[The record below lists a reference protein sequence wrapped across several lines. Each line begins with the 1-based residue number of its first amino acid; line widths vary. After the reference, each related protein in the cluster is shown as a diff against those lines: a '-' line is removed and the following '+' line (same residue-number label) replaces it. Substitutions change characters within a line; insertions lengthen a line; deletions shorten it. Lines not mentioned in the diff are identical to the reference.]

1 MKLTVLT
8 WLKENAIVFVGRAI
22 ELLFRSIL
30 CLLPLGV
37 YMLILQKR
45 KKASTINTIS
55 VYTKEYSRWQ
65 HIFPGFILV
74 TVEPESLNTFIAE
87 IHNNIQK
94 WIERNKYLLAFLFMS
109 AIVGLMLLSY
119 VKGG

>member
-8 WLKENAIVFVGRAI
+8 WLKENVVVFVGRAI